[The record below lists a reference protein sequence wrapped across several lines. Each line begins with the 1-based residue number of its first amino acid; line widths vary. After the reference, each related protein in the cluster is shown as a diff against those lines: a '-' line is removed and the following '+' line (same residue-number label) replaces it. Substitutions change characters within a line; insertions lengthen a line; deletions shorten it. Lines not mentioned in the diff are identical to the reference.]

1 MRSKYALKRLR
12 GSCYFLTA
20 CTVLMIPANLS
31 RAAEVSDN
39 SPSLDAVRVRSEELL
54 QDQSLTGGI
63 AGVKLVKIKD
73 RSVVF
78 AHNPQIR
85 LMPASNRKVFTAAS
99 ALRLLGP
106 EYQFKTTVLAAGPIA
121 PDGSVARG
129 VCLKGAGDA
138 AIDDKALDDLAD
150 QLYRRGVRRVAGNVY
165 GDGTLF
171 PAGEEYGEGWGW
183 DYLSDDYAAAIAG
196 LEVNDGDFTVQVA
209 AGARAGDPAAVTLA
223 PAVSHIPIY
232 NRAVTGSKDAES
244 TLTIRR
250 DWDHD
255 TVTVTGVM
263 PADTKTKQVFA
274 VADPVRY
281 AAEAFRLSL
290 IRRGIAVDGHAVTM
304 SESLKNAPV
313 LATYASL
320 PMRSY
325 IALMLKPSDN
335 LIAESLIRVMGLSAA
350 SPVSGSEHAA
360 AGSYASGHLREK
372 QYFQSI
378 GIAPEACDFSDGSGV
393 SRRDNVTADA
403 VCTLLL
409 AMTRSPNYKDFY
421 AGLPVMGIDGTLKNR
436 MKGTAFVGKTH
447 AKTGTLTGA
456 CALSGYFTAQSGDGY
471 VFSILLNN
479 YPGKVSRVREIQ
491 DSLLAYWIGYL

>member
-1 MRSKYALKRLR
+1 MRPQYALKRFR
-12 GSCYFLTA
+12 NRSYFLIA
-20 CTVLMIPANLS
+20 CAVLIIPAYLAHAAHAS
-31 RAAEVSDN
+31 ESAASVRARSEAFLQD
-39 SPSLDAVRVRSEELL
+39 PSLA
-54 QDQSLTGGI
+54 GGI

-73 RSVVF
+73 RTVLF
-78 AHNPQIR
+78 AHNDQIR
-85 LMPASNRKVFTAAS
+85 LMPASNRKLFTAAS

-121 PDGSVARG
+121 PDGSLARG

-150 QLYRRGVRRVAGNVY
+150 QLYRRGVRRIAGNVY

-196 LEVNDGDFTVQVA
+196 LEVNDGDFTVQVG
-209 AGARAGDPAAVTLA
+209 AGAAAGDPVAVTLT
-223 PAVSHIPIY
+223 PAVSHIPID
-232 NRAVTGSKDAES
+232 NQAVTGSKETKS
-244 TLTIRR
+244 TITIRR
-250 DWDHD
+250 DWDRD
-255 TVTVTGVM
+255 AVKAIGTM
-263 PADTKTKQVFA
+263 PAGTKTKQVFA

-281 AAEAFRLSL
+281 AAEVFRLSL
-290 IRRGIAVDGHAVTM
+290 IRRGITVDGAAATM

-313 LATYASL
+313 LATYSSL

-350 SPVSGSEHAA
+350 SADLGGEHTA

-372 QYFQSI
+372 QYFRSI

-421 AGLPVMGIDGTLKNR
+421 TGLPIMGIDGTLKNR
-436 MKGTAFVGKTH
+436 MKGTALAGRTH

-491 DSLLAYWIGYL
+491 DSLLAYWIGSL